1 LVVDVKLHVNA
12 KQQGVFIHL
21 GETIGAVDGFKAEL
35 GAESLVC
42 AGKPRLLGY
51 AFDILATP

>member
-1 LVVDVKLHVNA
+1 VNA

-21 GETIGAVDGFKAEL
+21 GKAIGAVDGIEAEL
-35 GAESLVC
+35 GAEGLVC
-42 AGKPRLLGY
+42 AGKPRLLDY